1 MSVIKSVGGNGQIS
15 IGKEFAGKLVLVDQ
29 VEPGVWI
36 LKLGEFIPD
45 NERWLFEPET
55 ENDLD
60 EAMEWANNT
69 PPLASDL
76 DDLERRVRDE

>member
-1 MSVIKSVGGNGQIS
+1 MSVIKSVGNNGQIS

-45 NERWLFEPET
+45 NERWLFEQRT
-55 ENDLD
+55 ESDLD
-60 EAMEWANNT
+60 EAIEWANNT
-69 PPLASDL
+69 APQASDL
-76 DDLERRVRDE
+76 NELESRVRDV